1 MVTCSCCHHGIDR
14 LTAVT
19 THGYTCTQHLSL
31 TVPTVC
37 DYKYC
42 RASHH
47 SSNSYSHFLTK
58 RAITHPWAFVS
69 LEICAYLHVRL
80 FSIMCAEAL
89 LFTGCSEQQKKKATV
104 NKRAIGFDGWAHFTS
119 MCLPTSAHVRGG
131 GKRQRILCCHSNKE
145 ESYPQPQMEL
155 EKVRRRFRSA
165 CVWTCGL
172 LV

>member
-1 MVTCSCCHHGIDR
+1 MVTCSYCHHGIDR

-104 NKRAIGFDGWAHFTS
+104 NKRAIGFDG
-119 MCLPTSAHVRGG
+119 
-131 GKRQRILCCHSNKE
+131 
-145 ESYPQPQMEL
+145 
-155 EKVRRRFRSA
+155 
-165 CVWTCGL
+165 
-172 LV
+172 

>member
-1 MVTCSCCHHGIDR
+1 MVTCSYCHHGIDR

-47 SSNSYSHFLTK
+47 SSNSCSHFLTK

-89 LFTGCSEQQKKKATV
+89 LFTGCSEQQKKQK
-104 NKRAIGFDGWAHFTS
+104 KKQPSTS
-119 MCLPTSAHVRGG
+119 GLSASMAEHTSQV
-131 GKRQRILCCHSNKE
+131 
-145 ESYPQPQMEL
+145 
-155 EKVRRRFRSA
+155 
-165 CVWTCGL
+165 CVCPHL
-172 LV
+172 LM